1 MGKLI
6 KKAAVI
12 GTGLM
17 GGSLALALKEHGC
30 ADRVFGYD
38 VSPETRKY
46 ATEIGI
52 ADVICDNLT
61 DAVSGCDLLFLAT
74 PVGVMIEVLK
84 EVRDILEPGAIVSDI
99 ASVKLSLTRE
109 IEELLPDEVHY
120 IGGHPMTGSEH
131 FGIESARSD
140 LFIDCYYILTPTPKT
155 DTDAFGKIHRL
166 LGDLG
171 ARVISMEP
179 EIHDRAVATVSHI
192 PHILSLLLMDYA
204 VMERKEIKNLFTIA
218 AGGFRDMTRIAA
230 SNPEMWADIAIEN
243 RDFITG
249 GLQSIGK
256 EVDEL
261 VSMLTDSD
269 RDGLVEIFNE
279 ARLGRLDLALPAG
292 RKLEDIYEI
301 SLPATDRPGVI
312 SEISTAVGA
321 LGINIE
327 DIEIVHTLVGESGIL
342 NLRIDGYDNACN
354 AADHLNNLGYR
365 AVVRGV

>member
-1 MGKLI
+1 MGKNF

-30 ADRVFGYD
+30 AGKVFGYD

-52 ADVICDNLT
+52 ADEISDNLT

-74 PVGVMIEVLK
+74 PVGAMVEVLK
-84 EVRDILEPGAIVSDI
+84 EVIAILEPGTIVSDI

-109 IEELLPDEVHY
+109 IEELMPEGIHY
-120 IGGHPMTGSEH
+120 IGGHPMAGSEH

-140 LFIDCYYILTPTPKT
+140 LFIDCYYILTPTPNT
-155 DTDAFGKIHRL
+155 DADAFGNIHRL

-179 EIHDRAVATVSHI
+179 EVHDRAVATVSHI

-204 VMERKEIKNLFTIA
+204 VMEREEIKNLFTIA

-230 SNPEMWADIAIEN
+230 SNPEMWADISIEN
-243 RDFITG
+243 NDFITG
-249 GLQSIGK
+249 GLRSIGNSLDK
-256 EVDEL
+256 L
-261 VSMLTDSD
+261 VSMLTAGD
-269 RDGLVEIFNE
+269 RDGLIEIFNE
-279 ARLGRLDLALPAG
+279 ARLGRLDLELPIG

-301 SLPATDRPGVI
+301 SIPAADRPGVI
-312 SEISTAVGA
+312 SEVSTAIGA
-321 LGINIE
+321 LDINIE
-327 DIEIVHTLVGESGIL
+327 DMEIVHTMVGESGIL
-342 NLRIDGYDNACN
+342 NLRIDGYENACN
-354 AADHLNNLGYR
+354 AADHLNKMGYR